1 MEKND
6 SVFQVSL
13 TEIAFTLILLLVM
26 LLGVRLAHSIRT
38 ENALQDEVTA
48 QKNYIRMLQK
58 TATGSLCQ
66 PDPNDPIDIM
76 QPCIQCIAKTSQR
89 TKKDAKKLIAL
100 GENLLNQWEQ
110 SKNKVPFPEFV
121 TQMQRAGELAAE
133 GNFIL
138 SKRDLEN
145 NGGITEAFVHQQ
157 KELADLKSKYTF
169 CKNKAGFGIPPCW
182 LDKDSRPEFIF
193 NVRLNSNKSVFVT
206 PAWPETRNEEATAIP
221 GVKEITKKKI
231 MSIGEFRQMA
241 APILRDSNEK
251 KPEACRYYV
260 KLQNQIRDRKSAD
273 LNRLIVEQY
282 FYKLEIYQGDI
293 P

>member
-1 MEKND
+1 M
-6 SVFQVSL
+6 
-13 TEIAFTLILLLVM
+13 
-26 LLGVRLAHSIRT
+26 
-38 ENALQDEVTA
+38 
-48 QKNYIRMLQK
+48 
-58 TATGSLCQ
+58 
-66 PDPNDPIDIM
+66 
-76 QPCIQCIAKTSQR
+76 
-89 TKKDAKKLIAL
+89 
-100 GENLLNQWEQ
+100 
-110 SKNKVPFPEFV
+110 
-121 TQMQRAGELAAE
+121 
-133 GNFIL
+133 
-138 SKRDLEN
+138 
-145 NGGITEAFVHQQ
+145 
-157 KELADLKSKYTF
+157 
-169 CKNKAGFGIPPCW
+169 
-182 LDKDSRPEFIF
+182 
-193 NVRLNSNKSVFVT
+193 T